1 MLGRLV
7 SCRSGPSMYCK
18 SAIGGC
24 PIMPLRVS
32 YLAYFQLLRII
43 LKNNA
48 EQASIDFDIMYMVVL
63 IFLKCLFSD
72 KLLIKFLWEIAST

>member
-1 MLGRLV
+1 
-7 SCRSGPSMYCK
+7 
-18 SAIGGC
+18 
-24 PIMPLRVS
+24 MPLRVS